1 MSMNSFALFN
11 CRQLKSHG
19 TQGDP
24 APRRHRQPGRPG
36 AWAPTPDQLEAPRRW
51 PKNRN
56 LSPTQQLAPIEHAPL
71 PVQTIVSYVV
81 SQWISVTYVRSGTSW
96 QSSAKA

>member
-1 MSMNSFALFN
+1 MSMKSMNSFALFN

-51 PKNRN
+51 PKTAISPLRSNSHL
-56 LSPTQQLAPIEHAPL
+56 LSTHRYQLKVASCI
-71 PVQTIVSYVV
+71 
-81 SQWISVTYVRSGTSW
+81 R
-96 QSSAKA
+96 